1 MKLLRITSSR
11 GRLLALLA
19 VVALTA
25 TAALSDSRAVS
36 ADHDYFSVYDLTITG
51 MSYTY
56 LPAHTYPFSAGWYL
70 IVTIK
75 NSGYWGISTP
85 FKVKVTSPDYNG
97 DPEDLKFYT
106 IGGLAK
112 GESKGIP
119 HKMPACTPGGYHD
132 RLAFVDS
139 GKAIYELN
147 EHNNIETLSYDCP

>member
-1 MKLLRITSSR
+1 MNLLRITTLR
-11 GRLLALLA
+11 GRLLMLMA
-19 VVALTA
+19 VAALTGA
-25 TAALSDSRAVS
+25 IALSDSRAAS
-36 ADHDYFSVYDLTITG
+36 ADHDYFSVYDLTVTG

-56 LPAHTYPFSAGWYL
+56 IPAQAYTFSAGWYL

-75 NSGYWGISTP
+75 NSGYWVIATP
-85 FKVKVTSPDYNG
+85 FKVKVTSPDCCG
-97 DPEDLKFYT
+97 PPADLKYYT

-119 HKMPACTPGGYHD
+119 HKMPACTPGGRHD

-139 GKAIYELN
+139 GKAIYELD